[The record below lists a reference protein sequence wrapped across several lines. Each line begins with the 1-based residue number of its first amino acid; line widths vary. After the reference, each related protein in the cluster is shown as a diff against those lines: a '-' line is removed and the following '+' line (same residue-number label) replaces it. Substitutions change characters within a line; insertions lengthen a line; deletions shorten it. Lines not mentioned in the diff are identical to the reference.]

1 MVTCR
6 SPKPFLRVRVLLP
19 LPKNKQCFCIAFL
32 FCEGSNPERAKS
44 VKKISRW
51 LVFSFLVRRPYKCEA
66 LRSSRSDAQRLCP
79 STPAKKTSDASALLF
94 CFVKARTLRG
104 QSKKGVFEKQ
114 NTHLLK
120 SIIYYL
126 FS

>member
-19 LPKNKQCFCIAFL
+19 LPKISNAFALLFL

-79 STPAKKTSDASALLF
+79 STPAKIKQCFCIAFLF
-94 CFVKARTLRG
+94 CEGSNPERAI
-104 QSKKGVFEKQ
+104 KKRCVFEKQ

-120 SIIYYL
+120 SVIYYL